1 MADKIQLRRD
11 TAANWTFAN
20 PTLAQGELG
29 FETDTKYFKI
39 GDGLTL
45 WNALAYS
52 KSVQLIYDPDFKC
65 YLG

>member
-1 MADKIQLRRD
+1 MADRIQLRRD
-11 TAANWTFAN
+11 TALNWFNTN
-20 PTLAQGELG
+20 PLLTQGELG

-39 GDGLTL
+39 GDGVTL

-52 KSVQLIYDPDFKC
+52 KSVQLTYDADFKC